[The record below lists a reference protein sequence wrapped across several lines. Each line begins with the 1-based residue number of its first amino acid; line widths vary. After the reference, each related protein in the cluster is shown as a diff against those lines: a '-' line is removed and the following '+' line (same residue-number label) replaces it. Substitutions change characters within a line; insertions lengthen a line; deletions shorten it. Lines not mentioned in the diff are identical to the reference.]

1 MKVLFTCFA
10 APTHFYSLVPLAWAL
25 RTAGHE
31 VRVAS
36 QPDLADTITQAGLT
50 AVPVGPA
57 GWFGVDA
64 WAPELLGQTFP
75 DSLDFVRDFDYTGNS
90 AQQWSLRQLLELEY
104 VTSSGLYATTNS
116 DPMIDGLT
124 TFANEWRPDLVIW
137 EMYTFA
143 GAIAARVSGAAHARF
158 LWAPDIAVRA
168 RHTMLRLAERQPA
181 AHRHDPTAEWL
192 GECLAR
198 FGSHFDEEVVTGHWS
213 IDMTPP
219 SMRLDVGLRT
229 VGMRYVPYNGP
240 SVLPDWLRTPPERS
254 RICLTFGLSSRT
266 DGQPISALDQVL
278 GSLSLGDL
286 FDAVRGL
293 DAEIVLTV
301 APELLTGVR
310 LPDNVQAVG
319 FVPLNDLLPTCS
331 AILHQGG
338 SGSRSTSEVH
348 GVPQLMLFD
357 PWDAVRGQGV
367 AGSGAGLAI
376 PRAEITADL
385 LRDSLHRLLNDPSF
399 AEGARRVQRE
409 VLAEPTPNELVPVLE
424 RLTAQYRTADNRV
437 SPLGGA
443 RV

>member
-10 APTHFYSLVPLAWAL
+10 APTHFYSLVPLAWAV

-36 QPDLADTITQAGLT
+36 QPDLAATITQAGLT

-64 WAPELLGQTFP
+64 WAPELLARTFP
-75 DSLDFVRDFDYTGNS
+75 DSLDFVRNFDYTGNG
-90 AQQWSLRQLLELEY
+90 AQEWSPRELLELEH
-104 VTSSGLYATTNS
+104 VASSGLYATTNS

-124 TFANEWRPDLVIW
+124 TFATEWRPDLVVW

-143 GAIAARVSGAAHARF
+143 GAVAARVCGAAHARF
-158 LWAPDIAVRA
+158 LWGPDIAVRVRQA
-168 RHTMLRLAERQPA
+168 MLRLAGKQPA
-181 AHRHDPTAEWL
+181 AHRLDPTAEWL
-192 GECLAR
+192 TETLAR
-198 FGSHFDEEVVTGHWS
+198 FGCHFDEEIVTGQWS

-240 SVLPDWLRTPPERS
+240 SVVPDWLRTPPERA

-266 DGQPISALDQVL
+266 DGQPISALDQAL
-278 GSLSLGDL
+278 GSLSLGDV

-293 DAEIVLTV
+293 DAEVVMTV
-301 APELLTGVR
+301 APELLTGVE
-310 LPDNVQAVG
+310 LPDNVRPVG

-331 AILHQGG
+331 AILHQSG
-338 SGSRSTSEVH
+338 SGSRSTAEVH
-348 GVPQLMLFD
+348 GVPQLMLTD
-357 PWDAVRGQGV
+357 PWDAVRGQGM
-367 AGSGAGLAI
+367 AGTGAGLTI
-376 PRAEITADL
+376 PRAELTADR
-385 LRDSLHRLLNDPSF
+385 LRASLHRLLHDPSF
-399 AEGARRVQRE
+399 AEAARRVRRE

-424 RLTAQYRTADNRV
+424 QLTARYR
-437 SPLGGA
+437 GGDA